1 MKFQAAAIAALAG
14 LMVTNTDSVHAQN
27 AAVNAKPMVLS
38 AMDYI
43 EIEQLYANYTH
54 ALDRG
59 ESERFASTFVLDR
72 EFTGRGGE
80 VLSPIKGKDAL
91 LQMGRMAGTAPD

>member
-1 MKFQAAAIAALAG
+1 MTHASTQHFSCSRFVGCVTTLVPGAAAETGAAPKAIA
-14 LMVTNTDSVHAQN
+14 D
-27 AAVNAKPMVLS
+27 
-38 AMDYI
+38 DYI
-43 EIEQLYANYTH
+43 EIEQLY